1 MITYPP
7 DIAFF
12 ALSVE
17 RLHGVSAGDT
27 ACGSDALPPSS
38 LALIVAPLSLARCS
52 LQSTVPNLGADYDW

>member
-38 LALIVAPLSLARCS
+38 LALIVAAKFGPVFAAIYRAESWR
-52 LQSTVPNLGADYDW
+52 